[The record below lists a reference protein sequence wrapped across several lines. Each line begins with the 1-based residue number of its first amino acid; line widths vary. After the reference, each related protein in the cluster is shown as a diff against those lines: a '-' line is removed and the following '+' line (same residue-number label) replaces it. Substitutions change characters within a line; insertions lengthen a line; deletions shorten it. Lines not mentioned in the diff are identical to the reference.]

1 MAAKAVSLRLPEELV
16 ERLSK
21 KGENFTQIVISE
33 LNNLDRI
40 RLVSLG
46 EVKGLF
52 TPQEWIFIADA
63 FNGTL
68 MDSVL
73 RANVGVFI
81 ASCEDA
87 ERFEGKATL
96 NKVDLDNFLEKV
108 RTLRGANI
116 EAIITRVEDYW
127 EHCTEVNIE
136 QWSNF

>member
-33 LNNLDRI
+33 LNSLERI

-46 EVKGLF
+46 EVKGMF

-96 NKVDLDNFLEKV
+96 HQIDLEKFLDKV
-108 RTLRGANI
+108 RSLRGANI
-116 EAIITRVEDYW
+116 EAIISRVEEYW
-127 EHCTEVNIE
+127 GHSHEIDINS
-136 QWSNF
+136 WSQF

>member
-33 LNNLDRI
+33 LNSLERI

-46 EVKGLF
+46 EMKGMF

-96 NKVDLDNFLEKV
+96 HQIDLEKFLDKV
-108 RTLRGANI
+108 RSLRGANI
-116 EAIITRVEDYW
+116 EAIISRVEEYW
-127 EHCTEVNIE
+127 EHSHEIDINS
-136 QWSNF
+136 WSQF

>member
-21 KGENFTQIVISE
+21 KGDNFTQTVINE
-33 LNNLDRI
+33 LNNLERI

-46 EVKGLF
+46 EVKGMF

-68 MDSVL
+68 MDSAL

-87 ERFEGKATL
+87 ERFEGKASIHQ
-96 NKVDLDNFLEKV
+96 VDLEKFIEKV
-108 RTLRGANI
+108 RKLHGANI
-116 EAIITRVEDYW
+116 EAILNRVEEYW
-127 EHCTEVNIE
+127 EHCNEVDIKK
-136 QWSNF
+136 WSDF

>member
-33 LNNLDRI
+33 LNSLERI

-46 EVKGLF
+46 EVKGMF

-96 NKVDLDNFLEKV
+96 HQIDLEKFLDKV
-108 RTLRGANI
+108 RSLRGANI
-116 EAIITRVEDYW
+116 EAIISRVEEYW
-127 EHCTEVNIE
+127 EHSHKIDINS
-136 QWSNF
+136 WSQF

>member
-33 LNNLDRI
+33 LNSLERI

-46 EVKGLF
+46 EVKGMF

-96 NKVDLDNFLEKV
+96 HQIDLEKFLNKV
-108 RTLRGANI
+108 RSLRGANI
-116 EAIITRVEDYW
+116 EAIISRVEEYW
-127 EHCTEVNIE
+127 EHSHEIDINI
-136 QWSNF
+136 WSQF

>member
-33 LNNLDRI
+33 LNSLERI

-46 EVKGLF
+46 EVKGMF

-96 NKVDLDNFLEKV
+96 HQIDLESFWTK
-108 RTLRGANI
+108 
-116 EAIITRVEDYW
+116 
-127 EHCTEVNIE
+127 
-136 QWSNF
+136 

>member
-1 MAAKAVSLRLPEELV
+1 MAAKAVSLRLPEEMV

-21 KGENFTQIVISE
+21 KGDNFTQTVINE
-33 LNNLDRI
+33 LNNLERI

-68 MDSVL
+68 MDSAL

-87 ERFEGKATL
+87 ERFEGKASI
-96 NKVDLDNFLEKV
+96 NQVDLDNFLEKV

-116 EAIITRVEDYW
+116 EAIISRVEDYW
-127 EHCTEVNIE
+127 EHCSDIDSES
-136 QWSNF
+136 WSQF

>member
-21 KGENFTQIVISE
+21 KGDNFTQTVINE
-33 LNNLDRI
+33 LNNLERI

-68 MDSVL
+68 MDSAL

-87 ERFEGKATL
+87 ERFEGKASL
-96 NKVDLDNFLEKV
+96 NQVDLDNFLEKV

-116 EAIITRVEDYW
+116 EAIITRVEEYW
-127 EHCTEVNIE
+127 EHCGEIDINN
-136 QWSNF
+136 WSQF

>member
-1 MAAKAVSLRLPEELV
+1 MAAKAVSLRLPEEMV

-21 KGENFTQIVISE
+21 KGENFTQTVINE
-33 LNNLDRI
+33 LSNLERI

-52 TPQEWIFIADA
+52 TQQEWIFIADA

-68 MDSVL
+68 MDSAL

-87 ERFEGKATL
+87 ERFEGKASL
-96 NKVDLDNFLEKV
+96 NQVDLKSFLEKV
-108 RTLRGANI
+108 KSLRGANI
-116 EAIITRVEDYW
+116 EAIIDRVEEYW
-127 EHCTEVNIE
+127 EHSHEIDINT
-136 QWSNF
+136 WSQF

>member
-33 LNNLDRI
+33 LNSLERI

-46 EVKGLF
+46 EVKGMF

-96 NKVDLDNFLEKV
+96 HQIDLEKFLDKV
-108 RTLRGANI
+108 RSLRGANI
-116 EAIITRVEDYW
+116 EAIISRVEEYW
-127 EHCTEVNIE
+127 EHSHEIDINI
-136 QWSNF
+136 WSQF